1 MISRGKRVSGHA
13 ARQTNGAL
21 PRKQK
26 QTSYLLVAITVV
38 VGKDKSLAGGS
49 IQWADHFAAV
59 HGGQG
64 FQHFGVDVF
73 RNKAH

>member
-1 MISRGKRVSGHA
+1 M
-13 ARQTNGAL
+13 GAL

-59 HGGQG
+59 HGG
-64 FQHFGVDVF
+64 
-73 RNKAH
+73 